1 MRKMFLVLTTSP
13 PIDHC
18 TKVYSVEID
27 IICLTCPPSLRDD
40 VGPKSLP
47 FFRYEGWGNIT
58 NYEGT
63 NKPEE
68 RMDFGEGV

>member
-1 MRKMFLVLTTSP
+1 MFLVLTSP
-13 PIDHC
+13 SIDHC

-47 FFRYEGWGNIT
+47 ISDMRDGATSLIMREQISLKKEWILGK
-58 NYEGT
+58 E
-63 NKPEE
+63 
-68 RMDFGEGV
+68 DSQ